1 MAPYSKENFKADV
14 AEAKLLQKKHGTSY
28 YFATAFMPAR
38 LRDATYTLY
47 AFFRVPDEIVDS
59 SKEKSI
65 SQIQS
70 ELTTWEHDWKLA
82 YESAHSVSPILRAT
96 AYVFHHYKIPFT
108 LSTDFLSAMMQ
119 DTEKSEY
126 VSYGDLEQYMYG
138 SAGVVGIM
146 MSYIIGFKNDH
157 TLAYAEKLGEAMQM
171 TNFLRDIGEDYRDR
185 GRIYMPRDELGR
197 FNITD
202 EIQTG
207 RVTEG
212 WKEFMKFQIARTRK
226 LYKESEIG
234 IEELDSGG
242 QLAVK
247 LASVLYARILNKIEE
262 ANYDCLNQ
270 RVRTSFPEKLQLALP
285 TSIRHITTL

>member
-1 MAPYSKENFKADV
+1 MVAYSKENLIADV

-59 SKEKSI
+59 SAGKTLFEVTEK
-65 SQIQS
+65 
-70 ELTTWEHDWKLA
+70 LNAWDRDWKLA
-82 YESAHSVSPILRAT
+82 YDGAQSTDPILRAA
-96 AYVFHHYKIPFT
+96 AYVFHTYKIPFS
-108 LSTDFLSAMMQ
+108 LSEDFLSAMMQ
-119 DTEKSEY
+119 DTKKAGYAHYAE
-126 VSYGDLEQYMYG
+126 LEQYMYG

-146 MSYIIGFKNDH
+146 MSYIIGFKNEH
-157 TLAYAEKLGEAMQM
+157 TLIYAKKLGEAMQM

-185 GRIYMPRDELGR
+185 GRIYMPQDELAR
-197 FNITD
+197 FGITD

-207 RVTEG
+207 IATNK

-226 LYKESEIG
+226 LYKESEPG
-234 IEELDSGG
+234 IKELDRGG

-247 LASVLYARILNKIEE
+247 LASVLYCRILNKIEE
-262 ANYDCLNQ
+262 AGYDCLNQ
-270 RVRTSFPEKLQLALP
+270 RVRTSFPEKLQIALP